1 MPLPKGGTL
10 FLDEIGDIPGSVQVK
25 LLRVLQEKVYEPL
38 GSNVPVKADVRIIT
52 ATNRDLQALVQEGSF
67 RDDLFYRLNVVKIS
81 LPPLKERKED
91 IPLLIEHF
99 IKKYAAQQGKDIVG
113 ISSGALSLLMR
124 YDFPGNIREL
134 ENIVEY
140 SFILC
145 EGGYIQPQHLPEPF
159 VTGLDDQAVFPGQS
173 GPQSLEEIEKQA
185 IILSLDR
192 NKWRKMATC
201 RELGISKDTLRRKIE
216 RYEIVNSAAGAT

>member
-1 MPLPKGGTL
+1 
-10 FLDEIGDIPGSVQVK
+10 
-25 LLRVLQEKVYEPL
+25 
-38 GSNVPVKADVRIIT
+38 
-52 ATNRDLQALVQEGSF
+52 
-67 RDDLFYRLNVVKIS
+67 LNVVKIS
-81 LPPLKERKED
+81 LPPLRERKED
-91 IPLLIEHF
+91 IPLLVDHF

-113 ISSGALSLLMR
+113 ISSSALALLMK

-159 VTGLDDQAVFPGQS
+159 AGGGEATMVAVARES
-173 GPQSLEEIEKQA
+173 GPQTLEEMEQQAIALSLE
-185 IILSLDR
+185 R
-192 NKWRKMATC
+192 NHWRKMATC

-216 RYEIVNSAAGAT
+216 RYGISDPRENTPDRDEE